1 MTMSKIRIGYIGSG
15 NIAGAHAKRMA
26 DIPEIEIA
34 ALCDINPQA
43 FASLQQRAP
52 IPAGIPTF
60 ADYRDMLDSVELDAV
75 AVLTPH
81 TLHHEH
87 IMTSLDRGLHVLTE
101 KPMVCTTKHAEEIIK
116 RQAETGKVVLVSYQ
130 RRYQRTYLFLRDLVQ
145 QNILGQIQYISA
157 LQSQNWLIDQQGKW
171 RQDPALS
178 GGGQL
183 NDSGSHLLDVLL
195 WMTNL
200 TPSSVYATCE
210 NFGKQ
215 VDINT
220 GLTVRCTNDALV
232 NIAVVGHGAE
242 FYEDVTIW
250 GEKGVA
256 YYRNGQVR
264 VRLRGESTDR
274 GIPEGIKDSNPDRNF
289 VDAILGRDT
298 VHSTPADALKV
309 ISLTECAWR
318 SAELGQPVL
327 TGLK

>member
-1 MTMSKIRIGYIGSG
+1 MSKIRIGFIGSG
-15 NIAGAHAKRMA
+15 NIAGAHAIRMA
-26 DIPEIEIA
+26 KIPEIEIA
-34 ALCDINPQA
+34 ALCDIDPDA
-43 FASLQQRAP
+43 FARLHQRAP
-52 IPAGIPTF
+52 NTAGPPTF

-81 TLHHEH
+81 VLHYEH

-101 KPMVCTTKHAEEIIK
+101 KPMVCTTKHAQEIIE
-116 RQAETGKVVLVSYQ
+116 RQAQTGKVVLVSYQ
-130 RRYQRTYLFLRDLVQ
+130 RRYHRTYRFIRDLVQ
-145 QNILGQIQYISA
+145 NNMLGQIQYISA
-157 LQSQNWLIDQQGKW
+157 LQSQNWLRDQEGKW

-183 NDSGSHLLDVLL
+183 NDSGSHLLDILL
-195 WMTNL
+195 WMTDL
-200 TPSSVYATCE
+200 TPATVYATCE

-220 GLTVRCTNDALV
+220 GLTVRCTNGTIMNL
-232 NIAVVGHGAE
+232 AVVGHGTE

-256 YYRNGQVR
+256 YYRNGTVR
-264 VRLRGESTDR
+264 VRLRGESEDR
-274 GIPEGIKDSNPDRNF
+274 GIPEDIEDSNPDRNF
-289 VDAILGRDT
+289 VDAVLGTDT

-318 SAELGQPVL
+318 SAELGQPVS
-327 TGLK
+327 TGLA

>member
-1 MTMSKIRIGYIGSG
+1 MSKIRIGFIGSG
-15 NIAGAHAKRMA
+15 NIAGAHARRMA
-26 DIPEIEIA
+26 SIPEIEIA
-34 ALCDINPQA
+34 ALCDINPDA
-43 FASLQQRAP
+43 FESLHQRAP
-52 IPAGIPTF
+52 NTVGLPTF

-81 TLHHEH
+81 TLHFEH

-101 KPMVCTTKHAEEIIK
+101 KPMVCTTKHAQEIIE
-116 RQAETGKVVLVSYQ
+116 RQHQTGKVVLVSYQ
-130 RRYQRTYLFLRDLVQ
+130 RRYQRTYRYLRDLVQ
-145 QNILGQIQYISA
+145 QNILGDIQYISA
-157 LQSQNWLIDQQGKW
+157 LQSQNWLLDQEGKW

-200 TPSSVYATCE
+200 TPATVYATCE

-220 GLTVRCTNDALV
+220 GLTVRSTSGTIL
-232 NIAVVGHGAE
+232 NIAVVGHGTE

-250 GEKGVA
+250 GDKGVA
-256 YYRNGQVR
+256 YYRNGTVR
-264 VRLRGESTDR
+264 VRLRGENTDR
-274 GIPEGIKDSNPDRNF
+274 TIPEDMKDSNPDRNF
-289 VDAILGRDT
+289 VDAILGRDE
-298 VHSTPADALKV
+298 VHSTPEDALKV